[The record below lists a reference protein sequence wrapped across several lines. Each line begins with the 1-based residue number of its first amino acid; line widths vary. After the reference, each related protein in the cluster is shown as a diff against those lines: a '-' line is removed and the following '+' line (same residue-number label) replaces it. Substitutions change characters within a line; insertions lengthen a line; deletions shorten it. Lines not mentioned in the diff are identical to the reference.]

1 MLLYVFFRFL
11 HFVAIFGVTAAVI
24 IENIAVK
31 PSISKE
37 DAINLAKISLI
48 DNVSLLL
55 TLIVGYTLW
64 FWVGK
69 PSEFY
74 TENPVF
80 LAKLIIFSIILVFG
94 FFPFN
99 FFKRNKKS
107 TQESVMVPPTT
118 IFCVRLRG
126 ALLIVTVMLAF
137 LTARGIGLSY

>member
-24 IENIAVK
+24 IENLAVK

-55 TLIVGYTLW
+55 TLMAGSTLW

-80 LAKLIIFSIILVFG
+80 LAKLILFCIILVFG

-99 FFKRNKKS
+99 FFKRNKNS
-107 TQESVMVPPTT
+107 IQESLLVPPTT

-126 ALLIVTVMLAF
+126 ALLIVAVMLAF

>member
-24 IENIAVK
+24 IENLAVK

-55 TLIVGYTLW
+55 TLMAGYTLW

-107 TQESVMVPPTT
+107 IQESLLVPPIT

-126 ALLIVTVMLAF
+126 ALLIVAVMLAF

>member
-11 HFVAIFGVTAAVI
+11 HFVAIFGVTAAVV

-31 PSISKE
+31 PSISRE

-55 TLIVGYTLW
+55 TLMAGCTLW

-80 LAKLIIFSIILVFG
+80 LAKLIIFCTILVFG

-107 TQESVMVPPTT
+107 IQESVLVPPTT

-126 ALLIVTVMLAF
+126 ALLIVAVMLAF

>member
-55 TLIVGYTLW
+55 TLMAGCTLW

-80 LAKLIIFSIILVFG
+80 LAKLIIFCIILVFG
-94 FFPFN
+94 FFPFY
-99 FFKRNKKS
+99 FFKRNNES
-107 TQESVMVPPTT
+107 IQESVLVPPTT

-126 ALLIVTVMLAF
+126 ALLIVAVMLAF

>member
-1 MLLYVFFRFL
+1 MLLYFFFRFL

-24 IENIAVK
+24 IENLAVK

-55 TLIVGYTLW
+55 TLMAGYTLW

-80 LAKLIIFSIILVFG
+80 LAKLIIFCVILVFG

-107 TQESVMVPPTT
+107 IQESLLVPPTT

-126 ALLIVTVMLAF
+126 ALLIVAVMLAF

>member
-1 MLLYVFFRFL
+1 MLLYVFFRFI

-107 TQESVMVPPTT
+107 TQESVTVPPTT
-118 IFCVRLRG
+118 IFCVRLLG
-126 ALLIVTVMLAF
+126 ALLIVAVMLAF

>member
-11 HFVAIFGVTAAVI
+11 HFVAIFGVTAAVV

-31 PSISKE
+31 PSISRE

-55 TLIVGYTLW
+55 TLMAGYTLW

-107 TQESVMVPPTT
+107 IEESVLVPPTT

-126 ALLIVTVMLAF
+126 ALLIVAVMLAF

>member
-24 IENIAVK
+24 IENLAVK

-55 TLIVGYTLW
+55 TLMAGATLW
-64 FWVGK
+64 VWGGK

-99 FFKRNKKS
+99 FFKRNKNS
-107 TQESVMVPPTT
+107 IQESLLVPPTT

-126 ALLIVTVMLAF
+126 ALLIVAVMLAF
-137 LTARGIGLSY
+137 LTARGIGLSD

>member
-24 IENIAVK
+24 IENLAVK

-48 DNVSLLL
+48 DNGSLLL
-55 TLIVGYTLW
+55 TLMAGSTLW

-99 FFKRNKKS
+99 FFECNKKS
-107 TQESVMVPPTT
+107 IQESVLVPPTT

-126 ALLIVTVMLAF
+126 ALLIVAVMLAF

>member
-24 IENIAVK
+24 IENLAVK

-55 TLIVGYTLW
+55 TLMAGSTLW

-99 FFKRNKKS
+99 FFKRNKNS
-107 TQESVMVPPTT
+107 IQESLLVPPTT

-126 ALLIVTVMLAF
+126 ALLIVAVMLAF

>member
-1 MLLYVFFRFL
+1 MLLYIFFRFL

-24 IENIAVK
+24 IENLAVK

-55 TLIVGYTLW
+55 TLMVGYTLW

-107 TQESVMVPPTT
+107 IEESVLVPPTT

-126 ALLIVTVMLAF
+126 ALLIVAVMLAF

>member
-55 TLIVGYTLW
+55 TLMAGYTLW

-80 LAKLIIFSIILVFG
+80 LAKLIIFCIILVFG

-99 FFKRNKKS
+99 FFKLNKKS
-107 TQESVMVPPTT
+107 IQESVLVPPTT
-118 IFCVRLRG
+118 TFCVRLRG
-126 ALLIVTVMLAF
+126 ALLIVAVMLAF

>member
-1 MLLYVFFRFL
+1 MLLYVFFRFI

-31 PSISKE
+31 TSISKE

-55 TLIVGYTLW
+55 TLMVGYTLW

-99 FFKRNKKS
+99 FFKRNKES
-107 TQESVMVPPTT
+107 IQESVLVPPTT

-126 ALLIVTVMLAF
+126 ALLIVAVMLAF

>member
-1 MLLYVFFRFL
+1 MLLYVFFRFI

-55 TLIVGYTLW
+55 TLMVGYTLW

-80 LAKLIIFSIILVFG
+80 LAKLIIFFIILVFG

-107 TQESVMVPPTT
+107 TQESVTVPPTT

-126 ALLIVTVMLAF
+126 ALLIVAVMLAF

>member
-37 DAINLAKISLI
+37 DAINLAKINLI
-48 DNVSLLL
+48 DNGSLLR
-55 TLIVGYTLW
+55 TLMAGYTLW

-74 TENPVF
+74 TENPF
-80 LAKLIIFSIILVFG
+80 FFSKI
-94 FFPFN
+94 N
-99 FFKRNKKS
+99 H
-107 TQESVMVPPTT
+107 
-118 IFCVRLRG
+118 
-126 ALLIVTVMLAF
+126 
-137 LTARGIGLSY
+137 LSYHSNFWNFPL

>member
-1 MLLYVFFRFL
+1 MLLYVFFRLL
-11 HFVAIFGVTAAVI
+11 HFVAMFGVTAAVI
-24 IENIAVK
+24 IENLAVK

-37 DAINLAKISLI
+37 DAINMAKISLI
-48 DNVSLLL
+48 DNVSLIL
-55 TLIVGYTLW
+55 TLMAGYTLW

-99 FFKRNKKS
+99 FFKRNKNS
-107 TQESVMVPPTT
+107 IQESLLVHPTT

-126 ALLIVTVMLAF
+126 ALLIVAVMLAF

>member
-11 HFVAIFGVTAAVI
+11 HFVAIFGVAAAVI

-55 TLIVGYTLW
+55 TLMAGYTLW

-80 LAKLIIFSIILVFG
+80 LAKLIIFCIILVFG

-107 TQESVMVPPTT
+107 IQESVLVPPTT

-126 ALLIVTVMLAF
+126 ALLIVAVMLAF
-137 LTARGIGLSY
+137 LAARGIGLSY

>member
-1 MLLYVFFRFL
+1 MLLYVFLRFL

-55 TLIVGYTLW
+55 TLMAGYTLW

-99 FFKRNKKS
+99 FFERNKKPI
-107 TQESVMVPPTT
+107 QESVMVPPTT

-126 ALLIVTVMLAF
+126 ALLIVAVMLAF
-137 LTARGIGLSY
+137 LTARGVGLSY

>member
-24 IENIAVK
+24 IENLAVK

-55 TLIVGYTLW
+55 TLMAGSTLW
-64 FWVGK
+64 FLVGK

-107 TQESVMVPPTT
+107 IQESLLVPPTT

-126 ALLIVTVMLAF
+126 ALLIVAVMLAF

>member
-11 HFVAIFGVTAAVI
+11 HFVAIFGVTAAVV

-55 TLIVGYTLW
+55 TLMAGYTLW

-80 LAKLIIFSIILVFG
+80 SAKLIIFSIILVFG
-94 FFPFN
+94 FFPYN

-107 TQESVMVPPTT
+107 IQESVLVPPTT

-126 ALLIVTVMLAF
+126 ALLIVAVMLAF

>member
-11 HFVAIFGVTAAVI
+11 HFVAIFGVTAAVV

-55 TLIVGYTLW
+55 TLMAGCTLW

-80 LAKLIIFSIILVFG
+80 LAKLIIFCTILVFG

-107 TQESVMVPPTT
+107 IEESVLVPPTT

-126 ALLIVTVMLAF
+126 ALLIVAVMLAF

>member
-1 MLLYVFFRFL
+1 MLLYIFFRFL

-24 IENIAVK
+24 IENLAVK

-37 DAINLAKISLI
+37 DAFNLAKISLI
-48 DNVSLLL
+48 DNVSLLF
-55 TLIVGYTLW
+55 TLIAGYTLW

-107 TQESVMVPPTT
+107 IQESVMVPPTT

-126 ALLIVTVMLAF
+126 ALLIVAVMLAF

>member
-55 TLIVGYTLW
+55 TLMAGSTLW

-107 TQESVMVPPTT
+107 IQESLLVPPIT

-126 ALLIVTVMLAF
+126 ALLIVAVMLAF

>member
-1 MLLYVFFRFL
+1 MLLYIFFRFL

-24 IENIAVK
+24 IENLAVK

-55 TLIVGYTLW
+55 TLMVGYTLW

-80 LAKLIIFSIILVFG
+80 LAKLIIFCIILVFG

-107 TQESVMVPPTT
+107 IEESVLVPPTT

>member
-24 IENIAVK
+24 IENLAVK

-48 DNVSLLL
+48 DNISLLL
-55 TLIVGYTLW
+55 TLMAGYTLW

-107 TQESVMVPPTT
+107 IQESLLVPPTT

-126 ALLIVTVMLAF
+126 ALLIVAVMLAF

>member
-24 IENIAVK
+24 IENLAVK

-55 TLIVGYTLW
+55 TLMAGYTLW

-94 FFPFN
+94 FFSQHSTIDLIQDILYVLSIEPF
-99 FFKRNKKS
+99 S
-107 TQESVMVPPTT
+107 
-118 IFCVRLRG
+118 IRLIR
-126 ALLIVTVMLAF
+126 F
-137 LTARGIGLSY
+137 LM

>member
-48 DNVSLLL
+48 DNASLLL
-55 TLIVGYTLW
+55 TLMAGYTLW

-80 LAKLIIFSIILVFG
+80 LAKLIIFCIILVFG

-99 FFKRNKKS
+99 FFKRNKES
-107 TQESVMVPPTT
+107 IQESVLVPPTT

-126 ALLIVTVMLAF
+126 ALLIVAVMLAF

>member
-1 MLLYVFFRFL
+1 MLLYIFFRYL
-11 HFVAIFGVTAAVI
+11 HFVAIFGVAAAVV

-48 DNVSLLL
+48 DNISLLL
-55 TLIVGYTLW
+55 TLMAGYTLW

-69 PSEFY
+69 PTEFY

-80 LAKLIIFSIILVFG
+80 LAKLIIFSTILIFG

-99 FFKRNKKS
+99 FFRRNKKPKK
-107 TQESVMVPPTT
+107 ESIRVTPIT

-126 ALLIVTVMLAF
+126 ALLIVAVMLAF
-137 LTARGIGLSY
+137 LTARGIGLSN

>member
-80 LAKLIIFSIILVFG
+80 LAKLIIFCIILVFG
-94 FFPFN
+94 FFP
-99 FFKRNKKS
+99 
-107 TQESVMVPPTT
+107 
-118 IFCVRLRG
+118 
-126 ALLIVTVMLAF
+126 LLF
-137 LTARGIGLSY
+137 LQT

>member
-24 IENIAVK
+24 IENLAVK

-55 TLIVGYTLW
+55 TLMAGYTLW

-99 FFKRNKKS
+99 FFKRNKKFI
-107 TQESVMVPPTT
+107 QESLLVPPTT

-126 ALLIVTVMLAF
+126 ALLIVAVMLAF

>member
-24 IENIAVK
+24 IENLAVK

-48 DNVSLLL
+48 DNVSLIL
-55 TLIVGYTLW
+55 TLMAGYTLW

-99 FFKRNKKS
+99 FFKRNKNS
-107 TQESVMVPPTT
+107 IQESLLVTPTT

-126 ALLIVTVMLAF
+126 ALLIVAVMLAF

>member
-11 HFVAIFGVTAAVI
+11 HFVAIFGVTAAVV

-55 TLIVGYTLW
+55 TLMAGYTLW

-80 LAKLIIFSIILVFG
+80 LAKLIIFCTILVLDFS
-94 FFPFN
+94 PLISSN
-99 FFKRNKKS
+99 VIKS
-107 TQESVMVPPTT
+107 P
-118 IFCVRLRG
+118 
-126 ALLIVTVMLAF
+126 
-137 LTARGIGLSY
+137 

>member
-1 MLLYVFFRFL
+1 MLLYVFFRFI

-55 TLIVGYTLW
+55 TLMVGYTLW

-99 FFKRNKKS
+99 FF
-107 TQESVMVPPTT
+107 
-118 IFCVRLRG
+118 F
-126 ALLIVTVMLAF
+126 LL
-137 LTARGIGLSY
+137 

>member
-1 MLLYVFFRFL
+1 MV
-11 HFVAIFGVTAAVI
+11 

-55 TLIVGYTLW
+55 TLMAGYTLW

-99 FFKRNKKS
+99 FFKRNKNS
-107 TQESVMVPPTT
+107 IQESLLVPPTT

-126 ALLIVTVMLAF
+126 ALLIVAVMLAF
-137 LTARGIGLSY
+137 LTARGIGLSD

>member
-1 MLLYVFFRFL
+1 MLLYVLFRFL
-11 HFVAIFGVTAAVI
+11 HFVAIFGVTTAVI
-24 IENIAVK
+24 IENLAVK

-55 TLIVGYTLW
+55 TLMAGFTLW

-99 FFKRNKKS
+99 FFKRNKNS
-107 TQESVMVPPTT
+107 IQESVMVPPTT

-126 ALLIVTVMLAF
+126 ALLIVAVMLAF

>member
-11 HFVAIFGVTAAVI
+11 HFVAIFGVAAAVI

-31 PSISKE
+31 PFISRE

-48 DNVSLLL
+48 DNVTLLL
-55 TLIVGYTLW
+55 TLMAGYTLW

-80 LAKLIIFSIILVFG
+80 LAKLVIFSIILVFG

-107 TQESVMVPPTT
+107 IQESVMVPPTT

-126 ALLIVTVMLAF
+126 ALLIVAAMLAF

>member
-11 HFVAIFGVTAAVI
+11 HFVAIFGVTAAVV

-55 TLIVGYTLW
+55 TLMVGYTLW

-80 LAKLIIFSIILVFG
+80 LAKLIIFCIILVFG

-107 TQESVMVPPTT
+107 IQESVLVPPTT

-126 ALLIVTVMLAF
+126 ALLIVAVMLAF

>member
-11 HFVAIFGVTAAVI
+11 HFVAIFGITAAVI

-55 TLIVGYTLW
+55 TLMAGCTLW

-80 LAKLIIFSIILVFG
+80 LAKLIIFCIILVFG

-107 TQESVMVPPTT
+107 IQESVLVPPTT

-126 ALLIVTVMLAF
+126 ALLIVAVMLAF

>member
-48 DNVSLLL
+48 DNVSLIL
-55 TLIVGYTLW
+55 TLMAGYTLW

-99 FFKRNKKS
+99 FFKRNKNS
-107 TQESVMVPPTT
+107 IQESLLVPPTT

-126 ALLIVTVMLAF
+126 ALLIVAVMLAF

>member
-55 TLIVGYTLW
+55 TLMVGYTLW

-80 LAKLIIFSIILVFG
+80 LAKLTIFFVILVFG
-94 FFPFN
+94 FFPFY

-107 TQESVMVPPTT
+107 IQESVLVPPTT

-126 ALLIVTVMLAF
+126 ALLIVAVMLAF